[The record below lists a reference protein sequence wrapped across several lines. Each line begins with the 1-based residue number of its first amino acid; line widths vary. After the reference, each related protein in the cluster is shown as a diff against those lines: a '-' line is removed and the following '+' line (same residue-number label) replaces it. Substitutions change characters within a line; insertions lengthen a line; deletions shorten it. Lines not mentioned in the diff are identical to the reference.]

1 MLGRRFFLK
10 RFSSFVFLLLA
21 IEMLDEVVFGMREAA
36 WPLMRDD
43 LHLTYVQIG
52 LLNAIPSVIA
62 NLIEP
67 IFGILGDTSKR
78 RQLVIGGGVVLGAG
92 LILSGLSPSF
102 VVLLVAFIIVYPAT
116 GAFVSLSQAVLM
128 DLEPERHEQNMA
140 RWALA
145 GSLGQ
150 VTGPLFLGLAVALG
164 GGWRELFGIL
174 GVVTLGLALIARR
187 FSFAAGSAGDDEDED
202 SFGLVEGL
210 REAARALR
218 RGAVLRWMALLQ
230 FANLML
236 DILLG
241 YLALYFVDVVRTSES
256 EAGIAVAIFTGV
268 GLLGD
273 VLLIPLLERVRGL
286 TYLRFSVLIQ
296 IVLFGTFLLT
306 PVVELKLVLIGLVGF
321 FNAGWYSIL
330 QGQFYSSMPG
340 QSGTVMALGNVSEL
354 VGGLLPLLIGVL
366 AEQLGLGS
374 AMWFL
379 MLGPVALLVG
389 LPRAKARM
397 D

>member
-1 MLGRRFFLK
+1 
-10 RFSSFVFLLLA
+10 
-21 IEMLDEVVFGMREAA
+21 
-36 WPLMRDD
+36 
-43 LHLTYVQIG
+43 
-52 LLNAIPSVIA
+52 
-62 NLIEP
+62 
-67 IFGILGDTSKR
+67 
-78 RQLVIGGGVVLGAG
+78 
-92 LILSGLSPSF
+92 
-102 VVLLVAFIIVYPAT
+102 
-116 GAFVSLSQAVLM
+116 
-128 DLEPERHEQNMA
+128 
-140 RWALA
+140 
-145 GSLGQ
+145 
-150 VTGPLFLGLAVALG
+150 
-164 GGWRELFGIL
+164 LFGIL

-306 PVVELKLVLIGLVGF
+306 PVVELKLVLIGLV
-321 FNAGWYSIL
+321 
-330 QGQFYSSMPG
+330 
-340 QSGTVMALGNVSEL
+340 
-354 VGGLLPLLIGVL
+354 
-366 AEQLGLGS
+366 
-374 AMWFL
+374 
-379 MLGPVALLVG
+379 
-389 LPRAKARM
+389 
-397 D
+397 

>member
-67 IFGILGDTSKR
+67 IFGILGDTSRR

-174 GVVTLGLALIARR
+174 GVVTLGLAL
-187 FSFAAGSAGDDEDED
+187 
-202 SFGLVEGL
+202 
-210 REAARALR
+210 
-218 RGAVLRWMALLQ
+218 
-230 FANLML
+230 
-236 DILLG
+236 
-241 YLALYFVDVVRTSES
+241 
-256 EAGIAVAIFTGV
+256 
-268 GLLGD
+268 
-273 VLLIPLLERVRGL
+273 
-286 TYLRFSVLIQ
+286 
-296 IVLFGTFLLT
+296 
-306 PVVELKLVLIGLVGF
+306 
-321 FNAGWYSIL
+321 
-330 QGQFYSSMPG
+330 
-340 QSGTVMALGNVSEL
+340 
-354 VGGLLPLLIGVL
+354 
-366 AEQLGLGS
+366 
-374 AMWFL
+374 
-379 MLGPVALLVG
+379 
-389 LPRAKARM
+389 
-397 D
+397 

>member
-67 IFGILGDTSKR
+67 IFGILGDTSRR

-102 VVLLVAFIIVYPAT
+102 VVLLVTFIIVYPAT

-354 VGGLLPLLIGVL
+354 LGGLLPLLIGVL

>member
-67 IFGILGDTSKR
+67 IFGILGDTSRR

>member
-1 MLGRRFFLK
+1 
-10 RFSSFVFLLLA
+10 
-21 IEMLDEVVFGMREAA
+21 
-36 WPLMRDD
+36 
-43 LHLTYVQIG
+43 
-52 LLNAIPSVIA
+52 
-62 NLIEP
+62 
-67 IFGILGDTSKR
+67 
-78 RQLVIGGGVVLGAG
+78 
-92 LILSGLSPSF
+92 
-102 VVLLVAFIIVYPAT
+102 
-116 GAFVSLSQAVLM
+116 
-128 DLEPERHEQNMA
+128 
-140 RWALA
+140 
-145 GSLGQ
+145 
-150 VTGPLFLGLAVALG
+150 
-164 GGWRELFGIL
+164 
-174 GVVTLGLALIARR
+174 
-187 FSFAAGSAGDDEDED
+187 
-202 SFGLVEGL
+202 
-210 REAARALR
+210 
-218 RGAVLRWMALLQ
+218 LQ

-256 EAGIAVAIFTGV
+256 EAGIAVAVFTGV

>member
-67 IFGILGDTSKR
+67 IFGILGDTSRR

-102 VVLLVAFIIVYPAT
+102 VVLLVTFIIVYPAT

-256 EAGIAVAIFTGV
+256 EAGIAVAVFTGV

-354 VGGLLPLLIGVL
+354 LGGLLPLLIGVL

>member
-67 IFGILGDTSKR
+67 IFGILGDTSRR

-102 VVLLVAFIIVYPAT
+102 VVLLAAFIIVYPAT

-174 GVVTLGLALIARR
+174 GVVTLGLALIARQ
-187 FSFAAGSAGDDEDED
+187 FSFAAGSAGDDEDEE

>member
-67 IFGILGDTSKR
+67 IFGILGDTSRR

-102 VVLLVAFIIVYPAT
+102 IVLLAAFIIVYPAT

-187 FSFAAGSAGDDEDED
+187 FSFAAGRAGDDEDED

-389 LPRAKARM
+389 LPRAKARA

>member
-256 EAGIAVAIFTGV
+256 EAGIAVAVFTGV

-296 IVLFGTFLLT
+296 IVLFGTFLLM

>member
-67 IFGILGDTSKR
+67 IFGILGDTSRR

-354 VGGLLPLLIGVL
+354 LGGLLPLLIGVL

>member
-67 IFGILGDTSKR
+67 IFGILGDTSRR

-102 VVLLVAFIIVYPAT
+102 VVLLVTFIIVYPAT

-256 EAGIAVAIFTGV
+256 EAGIAVAVFTGV

-306 PVVELKLVLIGLVGF
+306 PVVELQLVLIGLVGF

-354 VGGLLPLLIGVL
+354 LGGLLPLLIGVL

>member
-67 IFGILGDTSKR
+67 IFGILGDTSRR

-296 IVLFGTFLLT
+296 IVVFGTFLLT